1 MDQTK
6 TQRKKG
12 KKSSSCPLRQT
23 HKSCYQR
30 QNAAP
35 SIRNVKT
42 YEHFIEK
49 LNKQY
54 RGKQKLQN
62 EKLENSQEKRKI
74 RDFARKRSRSGNEQQ
89 LSLKKII

>member
-1 MDQTK
+1 MWK
-6 TQRKKG
+6 
-12 KKSSSCPLRQT
+12 L
-23 HKSCYQR
+23 
-30 QNAAP
+30 
-35 SIRNVKT
+35 
-42 YEHFIEK
+42 EHFIEK

-89 LSLKKII
+89 LSLKKFIWYARDKILLN